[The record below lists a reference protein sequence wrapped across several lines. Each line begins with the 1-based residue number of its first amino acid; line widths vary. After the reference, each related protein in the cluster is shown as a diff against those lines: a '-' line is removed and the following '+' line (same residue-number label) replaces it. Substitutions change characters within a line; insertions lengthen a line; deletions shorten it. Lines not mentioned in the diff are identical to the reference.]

1 MQAKR
6 GKGNASIE
14 AQVVVE
20 KTAQAQK
27 DDQLRLF
34 MGPPIFPNTSITN
47 CVTVQPIKP
56 GLPWGRDVA

>member
-6 GKGNASIE
+6 GKGSASIE

-27 DDQLRLF
+27 YDQLRLF
-34 MGPPIFPNTSITN
+34 MGPPIFLTHLL
-47 CVTVQPIKP
+47 PIVNKK
-56 GLPWGRDVA
+56 LSTKIL